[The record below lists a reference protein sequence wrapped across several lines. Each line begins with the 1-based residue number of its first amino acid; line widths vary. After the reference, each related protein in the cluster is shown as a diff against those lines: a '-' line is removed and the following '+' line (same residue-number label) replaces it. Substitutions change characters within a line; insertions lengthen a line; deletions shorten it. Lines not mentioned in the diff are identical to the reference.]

1 VPGSLS
7 ALLAQLSGGAERDQ
21 VTPYV
26 IVFAVGFLI
35 AIAGH
40 LTESRPLILAGI
52 FIAGLAAVLPM
63 VLWG

>member
-1 VPGSLS
+1 MPGPIS
-7 ALLAQLSGGAERDQ
+7 AVLAQLSGGAERHQ
-21 VTPYV
+21 VAPYV
-26 IVFAVGFLI
+26 IVFALGSLV

-40 LTESRPLILAGI
+40 LMESRPVILAGI